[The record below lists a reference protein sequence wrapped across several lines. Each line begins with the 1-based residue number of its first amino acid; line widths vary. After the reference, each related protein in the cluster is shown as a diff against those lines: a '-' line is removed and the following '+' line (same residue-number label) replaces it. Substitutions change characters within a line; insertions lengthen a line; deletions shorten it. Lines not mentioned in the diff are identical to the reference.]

1 MPDGFFSVCV
11 SLYSSPIT
19 VTVLQNKDFD
29 HRPSDFWQPQ
39 SKHQSANP
47 AASAAAG
54 IWISFQSLLKPSRC
68 IMQYFNRKSNEK
80 SIKFYENFL
89 KKTGE
94 FVHFWNKIF
103 KPSEEKRKSEKT
115 GEKSGRKTVKMTDEG
130 SKATEE
136 YMFVNSV
143 WSWNI
148 WLNSQNNVIQC
159 NRETLRGNF
168 TGKGLLGGVVKS
180 MHRQKSRKHFMKQQ
194 AAVWKI
200 IRICSNGIAA
210 PYR

>member
-89 KKTGE
+89 WKPGE

-103 KPSEEKRKSEKT
+103 KPSEDKEKVKRQERNLRRQT
-115 GEKSGRKTVKMTDEG
+115 GSLQYSGCFCLVWLIIYPWQ
-130 SKATEE
+130 SK
-136 YMFVNSV
+136 
-143 WSWNI
+143 
-148 WLNSQNNVIQC
+148 
-159 NRETLRGNF
+159 
-168 TGKGLLGGVVKS
+168 
-180 MHRQKSRKHFMKQQ
+180 
-194 AAVWKI
+194 
-200 IRICSNGIAA
+200 IRL
-210 PYR
+210 

>member
-80 SIKFYENFL
+80 VKRQ
-89 KKTGE
+89 
-94 FVHFWNKIF
+94 
-103 KPSEEKRKSEKT
+103 EKRAAGKPWKWQMRA
-115 GEKSGRKTVKMTDEG
+115 RK
-130 SKATEE
+130 
-136 YMFVNSV
+136 
-143 WSWNI
+143 
-148 WLNSQNNVIQC
+148 
-159 NRETLRGNF
+159 
-168 TGKGLLGGVVKS
+168 
-180 MHRQKSRKHFMKQQ
+180 RQKNICLWILCEVEIFGWILKIMWYNAIEKLYGEILPGRISC
-194 AAVWKI
+194 AV
-200 IRICSNGIAA
+200 R
-210 PYR
+210 

>member
-89 KKTGE
+89 WKPGE

-103 KPSEEKRKSEKT
+103 KPSEEKEKVKRQEKRAAGKPWKWQMRARK
-115 GEKSGRKTVKMTDEG
+115 
-130 SKATEE
+130 
-136 YMFVNSV
+136 
-143 WSWNI
+143 
-148 WLNSQNNVIQC
+148 
-159 NRETLRGNF
+159 
-168 TGKGLLGGVVKS
+168 
-180 MHRQKSRKHFMKQQ
+180 RQKN
-194 AAVWKI
+194 
-200 IRICSNGIAA
+200 ICSWILCEVEIFGWILKIMWYNAIEKLYGEILPGRVSWAV
-210 PYR
+210 R

>member
-89 KKTGE
+89 FYFLE

-180 MHRQKSRKHFMKQQ
+180 MHRQKSGKHFMKQQ